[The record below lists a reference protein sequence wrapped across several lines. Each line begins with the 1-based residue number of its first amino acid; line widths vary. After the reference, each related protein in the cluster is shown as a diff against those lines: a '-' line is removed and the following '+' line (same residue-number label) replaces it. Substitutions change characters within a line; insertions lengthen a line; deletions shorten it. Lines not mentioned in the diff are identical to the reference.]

1 MADRPSG
8 QPHTGAADR
17 EPASAER
24 RPGLREAILLGALAV
39 TAVLLAA
46 VVTFLA
52 PSGARDVVFRTPL
65 LILVLIGGTGLVL
78 WRITRPGRP
87 DR

>member
-1 MADRPSG
+1 MADRP
-8 QPHTGAADR
+8 P
-17 EPASAER
+17 EER
-24 RPGLREAILLGALAV
+24 RPGLRDAIVLGALAV

-52 PSGARDVVFRTPL
+52 PAGARDIVFRTPL

-78 WRITRPGRP
+78 WRISRPSRPGR
-87 DR
+87 

>member
-1 MADRPSG
+1 MADRRP
-8 QPHTGAADR
+8 
-17 EPASAER
+17 AER

-39 TAVLLAA
+39 VAVLLAA
-46 VVTFLA
+46 VITFLA
-52 PSGARDVVFRTPL
+52 PPSARDVVFRTPL

>member
-1 MADRPSG
+1 MADRP
-8 QPHTGAADR
+8 PAERHTGAIDR
-17 EPASAER
+17 QPASAER

-39 TAVLLAA
+39 AAVLLAA

-52 PSGARDVVFRTPL
+52 PPGARDVVFRTPL

>member
-1 MADRPSG
+1 MAD
-8 QPHTGAADR
+8 QPPVEQRTAPAEDRAAPID
-17 EPASAER
+17 R
-24 RPGLREAILLGALAV
+24 RPGLGEAILVGALAV
-39 TAVLLAA
+39 VAVLLAA
-46 VVTFLA
+46 VVTYVA
-52 PSGARDVVFRTPL
+52 PPGARDLVFRTPL

>member
-1 MADRPSG
+1 MAD
-8 QPHTGAADR
+8 QP
-17 EPASAER
+17 PAER

-39 TAVLLAA
+39 LAVLLAA
-46 VVTFLA
+46 VATFLA
-52 PSGARDVVFRTPL
+52 PAPARDLVFRTPL

>member
-1 MADRPSG
+1 MADRP
-8 QPHTGAADR
+8 PVEPRAAPAEDGAGRLD
-17 EPASAER
+17 R

-39 TAVLLAA
+39 VAVLLAA

-52 PSGARDVVFRTPL
+52 PPGARDVVFRTPL

-78 WRITRPGRP
+78 WRITRPGP
-87 DR
+87 LDR